1 MQFQER
7 IQKYEYKLNDTDDQI
22 IEYIINHKQEI
33 TNISIQTLA
42 SRLYTVPNTIVRLS
56 KKLGYDGFSHMKN
69 SLKDELVN
77 REISVENSTYSII
90 KKTFELIDEDILMAT
105 AKLINEAKYV
115 LFFGVGDNADF
126 CNLMVRNLR
135 VVGKNTYFFLHR
147 YENLRLIQEMGPKDV
162 LFLISLSGKTPQ
174 VMEMVEEAKK
184 REITTISLTHFT
196 RNPLQKMA
204 QINLYCYAP
213 RKELNGYNVTDH
225 TTVMIVLQAL
235 SQIYWKFY

>member
-1 MQFQER
+1 
-7 IQKYEYKLNDTDDQI
+7 
-22 IEYIINHKQEI
+22 
-33 TNISIQTLA
+33 
-42 SRLYTVPNTIVRLS
+42 
-56 KKLGYDGFSHMKN
+56 
-69 SLKDELVN
+69 
-77 REISVENSTYSII
+77 
-90 KKTFELIDEDILMAT
+90 MAA

-184 REITTISLTHFT
+184 REITTMSLTHFT

-225 TTVMIVLQAL
+225 TPVMIVLQAL
-235 SQIYWKFY
+235 SQIYWKLY